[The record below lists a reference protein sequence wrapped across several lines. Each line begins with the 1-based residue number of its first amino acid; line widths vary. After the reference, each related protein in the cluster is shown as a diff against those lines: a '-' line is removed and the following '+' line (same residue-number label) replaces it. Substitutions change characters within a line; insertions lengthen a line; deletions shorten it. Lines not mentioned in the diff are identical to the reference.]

1 MGELWDW
8 ITSDFG
14 TGLMGAL
21 VGGGFTLLGT
31 WYQSRKDDAAARLAH
46 TRDVAQRAVEA
57 VTTVAITIQRQTY
70 RGHGTFE
77 DREGW
82 GRELMAHQ
90 SNLTALLALLPDD
103 QREARQR
110 VFDLLEGVQHWDGR
124 EVWEHYR
131 IRTTLLLGEM
141 AVWLAALARSS
152 ELPEY
157 KDIGMVAD
165 GRILDYRQAELEDQR
180 ETLVVRAEE
189 YELDPEEHERFAEI
203 DAELEEIKQS
213 RSALSQP
220 NQAQLTSS

>member
-1 MGELWDW
+1 MM
-8 ITSDFG
+8 
-14 TGLMGAL
+14 TGMNEFLIALMGAL

-31 WYQSRKDDAAARLAH
+31 RLQGRSGDKAAHLAH

-70 RGHGTFE
+70 QRHGTFE

-103 QREARQR
+103 QREARRR
-110 VFDLLEGVQHWDGR
+110 VFDLLEGVGHWDGT

-131 IRTTLLLGEM
+131 IRTTLHLGEM
-141 AVWLAALARSS
+141 ANLLAALARGS
-152 ELPEY
+152 ELPDY
-157 KDIGMVAD
+157 QDIGLVAD
-165 GRILDYRQAELEDQR
+165 ERILNYRQAELEDER
-180 ETLVVRAEE
+180 ETLVIRAEQ
-189 YELDPEEHERFAEI
+189 YELDQEEHARVTEI

-213 RSALSQP
+213 RSALGQP
-220 NQAQLTSS
+220 DQAQLTSS